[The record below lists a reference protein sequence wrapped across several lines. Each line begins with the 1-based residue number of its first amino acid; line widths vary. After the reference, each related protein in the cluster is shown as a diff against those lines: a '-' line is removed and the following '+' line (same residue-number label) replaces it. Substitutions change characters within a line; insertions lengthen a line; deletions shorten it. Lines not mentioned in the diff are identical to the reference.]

1 MPRFRNKTRMIPT
14 ATTLP
19 DDVHEHLA
27 MMASDHGVSVAA
39 LLRWGAMLV
48 IRECNEAASL
58 PPTVARLRRVAY
70 GGQIPRYANE
80 VQPEVVRVDFNDDE
94 LLALKAR
101 AGGRSPARFL
111 RDLADRELRADVRA
125 WLN

>member
-1 MPRFRNKTRMIPT
+1 MIPT

-19 DDVHEHLA
+19 DDVFDHLA

-39 LLRWGAMLV
+39 LLRWGALLV
-48 IRECNEAASL
+48 VEHCNEIATL
-58 PPTVARLRRVAY
+58 PPTVARLRRIAY
-70 GGQIPRYANE
+70 GGQVPQYARE
-80 VQPEVVRVDFNDDE
+80 IQPEVVRVALDDAE
-94 LLALKAR
+94 LEALQAR